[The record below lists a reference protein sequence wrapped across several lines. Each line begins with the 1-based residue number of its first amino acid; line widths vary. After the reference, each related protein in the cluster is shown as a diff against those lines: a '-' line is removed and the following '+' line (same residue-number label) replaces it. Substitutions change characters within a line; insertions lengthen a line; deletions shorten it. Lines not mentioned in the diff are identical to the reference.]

1 MNFCRVGGGG
11 IIDRGRLTLSAP
23 ACFSTD
29 FSEVGGGA
37 SSFEAEP
44 EESVELL
51 PDVLEPE
58 EPEPEEPEP
67 EGEPGGSPGT
77 EVRPSDSSSSL
88 ACSSR

>member
-1 MNFCRVGGGG
+1 MNYCRVGGG
-11 IIDRGRLTLSAP
+11 IIDSGRLTFSVS

-37 SSFEAEP
+37 SSFEPEP

-51 PDVLEPE
+51 SDVLEPE
-58 EPEPEEPEP
+58 ESEPEPEP

-77 EVRPSDSSSSL
+77 EVRSSDSSSSL